1 MYQKRLTVFIRCT
14 IMRHKNTRNGGI
26 AMAGGNTVQPIRD
39 LDKLEEM
46 KAVLK
51 RNNYRDFMMFVV
63 GINTGLRISDLLK
76 LTVGQVSNSHIMIIE
91 QKTGKKKRFPINRH
105 LRELLDEYTLGMND
119 DDYLFPSR
127 KGGHIGR
134 VQAYRVMN
142 QAAAAVG
149 LEDIGTH
156 TLRKTFGYHH
166 YQQNKDVAILQ
177 QIFNHSS
184 PSITL
189 RYIGIN
195 QDIIDRSLEDFC
207 L

>member
-1 MYQKRLTVFIRCT
+1 
-14 IMRHKNTRNGGI
+14 
-26 AMAGGNTVQPIRD
+26 
-39 LDKLEEM
+39 
-46 KAVLK
+46 
-51 RNNYRDFMMFVV
+51 
-63 GINTGLRISDLLK
+63 
-76 LTVGQVSNSHIMIIE
+76 
-91 QKTGKKKRFPINRH
+91 
-105 LRELLDEYTLGMND
+105 
-119 DDYLFPSR
+119 
-127 KGGHIGR
+127 
-134 VQAYRVMN
+134 MN

>member
-1 MYQKRLTVFIRCT
+1 
-14 IMRHKNTRNGGI
+14 
-26 AMAGGNTVQPIRD
+26 
-39 LDKLEEM
+39 
-46 KAVLK
+46 
-51 RNNYRDFMMFVV
+51 MMFVV

-105 LRELLDEYTLGMND
+105 LRELLDEYTIGMND